1 MMEIGL
7 LGWKSQQ
14 QWSDFLLLGELIGT
28 ATSNKSGLMSP
39 KLYCAIPNS
48 YVVNGATELKG
59 KYVKIISV
67 NDWNGSIINVKVSNY
82 GNGSYFYIIL
92 CLATNNIGRW
102 VSGKLIA
109 GNISGF
115 SFYRVDKSIYM
126 FIPDSIPDLYV
137 TLDASMGN
145 VSYGEEYENTIDLSN
160 PITISWHNSLSTLDL
175 GELLPTASNEKKGL
189 MPAGGVSRIPYFRYS
204 SDNVYKLEYPFYG
217 IVGGHSDRTNTT
229 SLYVMEVDRIYKIY
243 ATSGNTISFKK
254 DSDGNVYASGG
265 DGGFKFYVIP
275 FNGRIVEVYS
285 GDISNFEQISVL

>member
-1 MMEIGL
+1 MDLNNIVGF
-7 LGWKSQQ
+7 KAV
-14 QWSDFLLLGELIGT
+14 D
-28 ATSNKSGLMSP
+28 K
-39 KLYCAIPNS
+39 
-48 YVVNGATELKG
+48 NGNERQVTVDEMTEL
-59 KYVKIISV
+59 VSARIVSAASEIST
-67 NDWNGSIINVKVSNY
+67 
-82 GNGSYFYIIL
+82 F
-92 CLATNNIGRW
+92 AAAAA
-102 VSGKLIA
+102 A
-109 GNISGF
+109 GTDEFEDQLPQSDTF
-115 SFYRVDKSIYM
+115 SWLR
-126 FIPDSIPDLYV
+126 
-137 TLDASMGN
+137 TLDGSK
-145 VSYGEEYENTIDLSN
+145 N
-160 PITISWHNSLSTLDL
+160 PTLTSSSAAAKVL

-285 GDISNFEQISVL
+285 REISNFEQISVL

>member
-1 MMEIGL
+1 MDLNNIVGF
-7 LGWKSQQ
+7 KAV
-14 QWSDFLLLGELIGT
+14 D
-28 ATSNKSGLMSP
+28 K
-39 KLYCAIPNS
+39 
-48 YVVNGATELKG
+48 NGNERQVTVDEMTEL
-59 KYVKIISV
+59 VSARIVSAASEIST
-67 NDWNGSIINVKVSNY
+67 
-82 GNGSYFYIIL
+82 F
-92 CLATNNIGRW
+92 AAAAA
-102 VSGKLIA
+102 A
-109 GNISGF
+109 GTDEFEDQLPQSDTF
-115 SFYRVDKSIYM
+115 SWLR
-126 FIPDSIPDLYV
+126 
-137 TLDASMGN
+137 TLDGSK
-145 VSYGEEYENTIDLSN
+145 N
-160 PITISWHNSLSTLDL
+160 PTLTSSSAAAKVL

-254 DSDGNVYASGG
+254 DSDGNVYASSG

>member
-1 MMEIGL
+1 MDLNNIVGF
-7 LGWKSQQ
+7 KAV
-14 QWSDFLLLGELIGT
+14 D
-28 ATSNKSGLMSP
+28 K
-39 KLYCAIPNS
+39 
-48 YVVNGATELKG
+48 NGKERQVTVDEMTEL
-59 KYVKIISV
+59 VSARIVSAASEIST
-67 NDWNGSIINVKVSNY
+67 
-82 GNGSYFYIIL
+82 F
-92 CLATNNIGRW
+92 AAAAA
-102 VSGKLIA
+102 A
-109 GNISGF
+109 GTDEFEDQLPQSDTF
-115 SFYRVDKSIYM
+115 SWLR
-126 FIPDSIPDLYV
+126 
-137 TLDASMGN
+137 TLDGSK
-145 VSYGEEYENTIDLSN
+145 N
-160 PITISWHNSLSTLDL
+160 PTLTSSSAAAKVL

>member
-1 MMEIGL
+1 M
-7 LGWKSQQ
+7 
-14 QWSDFLLLGELIGT
+14 SDLNLENIVGFK
-28 ATSNKSGLMSP
+28 AVDK
-39 KLYCAIPNS
+39 
-48 YVVNGATELKG
+48 NGNERQVTVDEMTEL
-59 KYVKIISV
+59 VSARIVSAASEISTFAV
-67 NDWNGSIINVKVSNY
+67 
-82 GNGSYFYIIL
+82 
-92 CLATNNIGRW
+92 AAA
-102 VSGKLIA
+102 A
-109 GNISGF
+109 GTDEFEDQLPQSDTF
-115 SFYRVDKSIYM
+115 SWLR
-126 FIPDSIPDLYV
+126 
-137 TLDASMGN
+137 TLDGSK
-145 VSYGEEYENTIDLSN
+145 N
-160 PITISWHNSLSTLDL
+160 PTLTSSSAAAKVL